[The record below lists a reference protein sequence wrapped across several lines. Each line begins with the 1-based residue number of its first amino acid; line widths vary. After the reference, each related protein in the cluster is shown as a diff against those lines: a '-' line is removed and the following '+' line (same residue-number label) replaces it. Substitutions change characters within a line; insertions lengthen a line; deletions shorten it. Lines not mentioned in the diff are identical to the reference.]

1 MVNIDD
7 DDDDDSNDNDNLI
20 YKPLRKHSKMIDQ
33 KLPNDLLQ

>member
-20 YKPLRKHSKMIDQ
+20 YKPLRKHSKMID
-33 KLPNDLLQ
+33 